1 MNNYVIKRNYAF
13 DEDDCHNVVFCHLSI
28 SSTFSN
34 LDQLRTILGKNPVIM
49 CISDTWL
56 CDYILDIDLCI
67 PGYQNIYTAK
77 IELLK

>member
-28 SSTFSN
+28 RSTFSN
-34 LDQLRTILGKNPVIM
+34 LGKNPIIM

-56 CDYILDIDLCI
+56 CNYILDIQLCI